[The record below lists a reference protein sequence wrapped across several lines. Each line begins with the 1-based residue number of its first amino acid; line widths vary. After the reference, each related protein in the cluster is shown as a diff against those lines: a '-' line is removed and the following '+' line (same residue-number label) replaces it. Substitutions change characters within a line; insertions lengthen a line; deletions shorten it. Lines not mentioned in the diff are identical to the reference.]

1 MSRSYG
7 LYRIRLYKVD
17 YTEISNIDVF
27 FCRIYNYLFA
37 VFEMNVDL
45 EELNKK
51 QLAFSHSYFLIDM
64 YRDREKFYSLTA
76 EDFKQYPYLLSGKYI
91 CLICE
96 GRLDEANEMINSIP
110 PENPLHLAFEV
121 ISPEITWKNFINDLA
136 IIRKVFGILPNV
148 IFTAGRPFL
157 LNGFNDFT
165 RIGPFLEKHRE
176 AFLNYI
182 NALYDSK
189 ITPIIYNLCLAE
201 YYYQQDK
208 LVDAEILVTKTVNEF
223 ENYGESRLLFVSLN
237 LQTRIFR
244 AEGIEIKSTSLISEI
259 EKRVKKIGHVEF
271 SYNLQAVDVVGAL
284 YEGNYIKMNKW
295 LLEDAPDEYA
305 DFNMVDLYRYFVKL
319 RCYLIKD
326 NHVAIIALAEK
337 LRPLLIRG
345 KRHMDLCELNLLLA
359 MSFYAMKNKEE
370 ALHYFDESIKITK
383 CRKYYRLI
391 EDEGERAL
399 VLLLEY
405 IKVKG
410 LTPFLKKLVE
420 RTRKIAKDYPLY
432 LKKYYGIEENF
443 TQLEKDILSFLEMGK
458 TKEEI
463 AERFFISVNTV
474 KFHTNKIYNKL
485 NASNAAE
492 AVWIARKLG
501 IIK

>member
-1 MSRSYG
+1 MSS
-7 LYRIRLYKVD
+7 
-17 YTEISNIDVF
+17 EI
-27 FCRIYNYLFA
+27 
-37 VFEMNVDL
+37 

-64 YRDREKFYSLTA
+64 YRDREKFYALTE
-76 EDFKQYPYLLSGKYI
+76 EDFKNYPYLLSGKYI

-96 GRLDEANEMINSIP
+96 GRLDEANELMNSIP
-110 PENPLHLAFEV
+110 KENPLYIAFEV
-121 ISPEITWKNFINDLA
+121 INPEVSWKIFINDL
-136 IIRKVFGILPNV
+136 ILIKKFFGMLPNV

-157 LNGFNDFT
+157 LNGFNDFS
-165 RIGPFLEKHRE
+165 RIGPLLENNKEKFLTQ
-176 AFLNYI
+176 I
-182 NALYDSK
+182 NALYDQK

-208 LVDAEILVTKTVNEF
+208 LVEAEILVTKTINEF
-223 ENYGESRLLFVSLN
+223 ETYGETRLLFVSLY
-237 LQTRIFR
+237 LQARIFR
-244 AEGIEIKSTSLISEI
+244 AEGVEIKSKSMIKEI
-259 EKRVKKIGHVEF
+259 EKRVKEIGHVEF
-271 SYNLQAVDVVGAL
+271 SYNLQAVDIIGIL
-284 YEGNYIKMNKW
+284 YEGNYTKMNKW

-305 DFNMVDLYRYFVKL
+305 DFNMVDLFRYFVKL

-326 NHVAIIALAEK
+326 NHVATIALTEK

-345 KRHMDLCELNLLLA
+345 KRHMDLCELDLILA
-359 MSFYAMKNKEE
+359 MTFDALGNKEE
-370 ALHYFDESIKITK
+370 AIKHFEACLKIAK
-383 CRKYYRLI
+383 RRKYYRLI
-391 EDEGERAL
+391 EDEGERVL

-405 IKVKG
+405 IKIKG
-410 LTPFLKKLVE
+410 LNPFLKKLVE
-420 RTRKIAKDYPLY
+420 GARKIAKDYPLY

-443 TQLEKDILSFLEMGK
+443 SQLEKDILTFLEMGK

-485 NASNAAE
+485 NATNAAE

>member
-1 MSRSYG
+1 M
-7 LYRIRLYKVD
+7 D
-17 YTEISNIDVF
+17 T
-27 FCRIYNYLFA
+27 
-37 VFEMNVDL
+37 DL
-45 EELNKK
+45 EKLNEK

-64 YRDREKFYSLTA
+64 YRDHEKYYALTE
-76 EDFKQYPYLLSGKYI
+76 EDIKQYPYLLSGKYI
-91 CLICE
+91 CLICD
-96 GRLDEANEMINSIP
+96 GRLDEANELLKSIP

-121 ISPEITWKNFINDLA
+121 INPEITWKQFIDDLA
-136 IIRKVFGILPNV
+136 IIKKVFGMLPNV

-165 RIGPFLEKHRE
+165 RIGPFLEKNKE
-176 AFLNYI
+176 KFLDHI
-182 NALYDSK
+182 NALYDNK

-208 LVDAEILVTKTVNEF
+208 LVEAQILVTKTINEF
-223 ENYGESRLLFVSLN
+223 ETYGETRLLFVSLY
-237 LQTRIFR
+237 LQTRILR
-244 AEGIEIKSTSLISEI
+244 AEGVEIKSQSLIEEI
-259 EKRVKKIGHVEF
+259 ERRVKEIGKVEF
-271 SYNLQAVDVVGAL
+271 SYNLQAVDVVGAF

-305 DFNMVDLYRYFVKL
+305 NFNMVDLYRYFVKL

-326 NHVAIIALAEK
+326 NFVAIIALAEK

-345 KRHMDLCELNLLLA
+345 KRYMDLCELNLLLA
-359 MSFYAMKNKEE
+359 MSFYAMKKKED
-370 ALHYFDESIKITK
+370 ALRYFEISIQIAK
-383 CRKYYRLI
+383 RRRYYRLI

-405 IKVKG
+405 IKIKG
-410 LTPFLKKLVE
+410 LNPFLKKLVE
-420 RTRKIAKDYPLY
+420 GTRKIAKDYPLY
-432 LKKYYGIEENF
+432 LKKYYGIEESF
-443 TQLEKDILSFLEMGK
+443 SQLEKDILSFLEMGK

-463 AERFFISVNTV
+463 AERFFISTNTV
-474 KFHTNKIYNKL
+474 KFHTKKIYSKL
-485 NASNAAE
+485 KASNSAE